1 MYLDSIQNSF
11 YDILHCCHH
20 LLVLG
25 IHPLQHHLIRPAD
38 EVGQALV
45 HSAVAGWDCRTA
57 QQERQQ
63 LRKKK
68 KEQKEILEMLSNVKE
83 WVSHCAFHCFA
94 LWHSEFVLSRWQSS
108 GFSSSAAA
116 LPFSSTKWWQSEG
129 TNHQQLTPR
138 YQKELSGMQVNTAM
152 LKITFFPT

>member
-20 LLVLG
+20 LLVLW

-45 HSAVAGWDCRTA
+45 HSAVAGWDGRTA
-57 QQERQQ
+57 QQEKEQ
-63 LRKKK
+63 LRKKNK
-68 KEQKEILEMLSNVKE
+68 KKFWRCYQILWE
-83 WVSHCAFHCFA
+83 WVSHCAFHSFA
-94 LWHSEFVLSRWQSS
+94 LWHSEFVLSKWQSS
-108 GFSSSAAA
+108 GFSSTAAA
-116 LPFSSTKWWQSEG
+116 LLFSSTKRWQFEG
-129 TNHQQLTPR
+129 TNHQQLIPR

-152 LKITFFPT
+152 LKITFFPS

>member
-25 IHPLQHHLIRPAD
+25 VDPLQHDLIRPAD

-45 HSAVAGWDCRTA
+45 HPAVAGWDGRTA
-57 QQERQQ
+57 QQEREQ
-63 LRKKK
+63 LRKK
-68 KEQKEILEMLSNVKE
+68 EQKKKFLRWYQMLGE

-94 LWHSEFVLSRWQSS
+94 DTRFVLSRWQSS
-108 GFSSSAAA
+108 GFSS
-116 LPFSSTKWWQSEG
+116 TRWWQFEG
-129 TNHQQLTPR
+129 TNHQQLIPR
-138 YQKELSGMQVNTAM
+138 YHTELSGMQVNTAM
-152 LKITFFPT
+152 LKITFFPSS